1 VVKRGDVVLADLGE
15 PAGRRPVCIVTRDA
29 AIEVLTAVTCA
40 PITRAIR
47 GIRSEVEVG
56 SAEGLPE
63 ISVITCANLV
73 TIPKS
78 VIDDQVLGQL
88 GLVKRASLDQALRYA
103 LDIQY

>member
-1 VVKRGDVVLADLGE
+1 MVKRGDVVWADLGD
-15 PAGRRPVCIVTRDA
+15 PAGRRPVCVLTRDA

-40 PITRAIR
+40 PITRTIR

-56 SAEGLPE
+56 PEEGLPE
-63 ISVITCANLV
+63 TCVIACDNLV

-78 VIDDQVLGQL
+78 AFDDRAVGEL
-88 GLVKRASLDQALRYA
+88 GLAQRASLDQALRYA